1 MSIRHP
7 WLTLAALLGWTGLSV
22 QIWLVLVARWQAE
35 ANLVGGLVSVFGYF
49 TVLSNTLVA
58 TVLSHAAWGREGP
71 VRRWFLSAPVSTG
84 IAVSI
89 SLVALAYSLLL
100 RHLWQPSGWQW
111 LADELLHDVMPV
123 LFVVYWWR
131 MVPKGRLRL
140 RHLAAWSLYPMGYF
154 AFALWR
160 GFEIGVYPYPFID
173 VAQLGYGR
181 VLLNALGLL
190 LGFCLVGGLFIAIDR
205 WRARR
210 AG

>member
-1 MSIRHP
+1 MRHP
-7 WLTLAALLGWTGLSV
+7 WLALAALLGWTGLSV

-71 VRRWFLSAPVSTG
+71 ARRWFLSAPVSSG

-89 SLVALAYSLLL
+89 CLVALAYSLLL

-111 LADELLHDVMPV
+111 LADELLHDVMPAV
-123 LFVVYWWR
+123 FIVYWWR
-131 MVPKGRLRL
+131 AVPKGSLRVQ
-140 RHLAAWSLYPMGYF
+140 HLAAWSLYPLGYF

-173 VAQLGYGR
+173 VAQLGYGK

-205 WRARR
+205 WRGRR
-210 AG
+210 TA

>member
-1 MSIRHP
+1 MRHP

-22 QIWLVLVARWQAE
+22 QIWLVLIARWQAE

-71 VRRWFLSAPVSTG
+71 ARRWFLSAPVSTG

-111 LADELLHDVMPV
+111 LADELLHDVMPA
-123 LFVVYWWR
+123 LFVLYWWR
-131 MVPKGRLRL
+131 VVPKGSLRL
-140 RHLAAWSLYPMGYF
+140 HHLAAWSLYPLGYF

-160 GFEIGVYPYPFID
+160 GFEIGVYPYPFIN
-173 VAQLGYGR
+173 VAELGYGR

-210 AG
+210 RA